1 MTDAPNTLT
10 NRLDEKIAQGMT
22 EEREL
27 LKTLRDLLIKQDFDD
42 QVIDQVTG
50 LVGHLEELFLLVIVG
65 EVKAGK
71 STFINSLLN
80 AEVCK
85 VGAIPTTDKIHVL
98 KYGPTEK
105 ERVIEEFLVEKQLPF
120 EPLRNINIVD
130 TPGTNSI
137 VKRHGEITESFIPRC
152 DLVLFTTSVDRPFSE
167 TEREFLSY
175 IVEGWA
181 RKILF
186 IITKKDIKE
195 PHELVEIEEFV
206 GDSVKKFFDFEPQIF
221 MVSAKQ
227 ARKAKET
234 GDDALYEESGFKGLE
249 EYLFE
254 KLSEGE
260 KLKLKLESPINSA
273 ISIADR
279 CTNDFQARMTHLKDD
294 KRVLENIK
302 GQLEQSESDM
312 SENFGRFILEID
324 NIILEMEKRGRN
336 WVDDNVKLTNMGML
350 RSAERF
356 RARFKEEVIKDY
368 EVKIDDTLNK
378 AVDWFMKKYLKV
390 WQDTT
395 QYFADQAALRPHDGM
410 VGKVGNKFE
419 YNREKIY
426 DLVRAD
432 AKDKIK
438 NYDYEEQMRKFMS
451 RAGMGI
457 NAAIGGSLIGVG
469 AGVAVV
475 ALTTAAGFT
484 VVDITGILG
493 GLTLLTGSLLVLPMQ
508 RRKIKSEFSEKI
520 IGLKKA
526 LAEVLENQIKKE
538 AREAVEK
545 IRESFG
551 PFFDYVNRTTGSV
564 EESIKT
570 IKHIRD
576 SFHQLKMKFG
586 MTLEEEKDTLTARQ
600 TSKLEKSE
608 VKAEEPPAEA
618 PAERAEEKA
627 EATADEN
634 AEADASADE
643 NAEDNAE
650 KAAESSADKQAE
662 EKADENK
669 QPD

>member
-1 MTDAPNTLT
+1 MTDAQPNTLT
-10 NRLDEKIAQGMT
+10 NRLDEKIAEGMS

-27 LKTLRDLLIKQDFDD
+27 LKSLRDLLIKQDFDD
-42 QVIDQVTG
+42 QIIDQVTG

-98 KYGPTEK
+98 KYGEVEK
-105 ERVIEEFLVEKQLPF
+105 ERILEEFLVEKQLPF

-195 PHELVEIEEFV
+195 PHELVEIDEFV
-206 GDSVKKFFDFEPQIF
+206 TDSVKKFFDFEPHIF

-234 GDDALYEESGFKGLE
+234 GDDALYEESGFKALE
-249 EYLFE
+249 EYLFK

-273 ISIADR
+273 ISISDR
-279 CTNDFQARMTHLKDD
+279 CAQDFQARMTHLKDD

-438 NYDYEEQMRKFMS
+438 NYDYEDQMRQFMS
-451 RAGMGI
+451 RCATGV
-457 NAAIGGSLIGVG
+457 NSAIGGSLIGVG
-469 AGVAVV
+469 AGAAVV

-484 VVDITGILG
+484 WVDITGILA
-493 GLTLLTGSLLVLPMQ
+493 GLTLVGGSLLVLPMQ
-508 RRKIKSEFSEKI
+508 RRKIKAEFSKKI
-520 IGLKKA
+520 TELKQA

-564 EESIKT
+564 EDSIK
-570 IKHIRD
+570 KVKDIRD
-576 SFHQLKMKFG
+576 AFMQLKRKFG
-586 MTLEEEKDTLTARQ
+586 MTLEEEKDAIEARHTGTIQ
-600 TSKLEKSE
+600 KQEAAAKGDET
-608 VKAEEPPAEA
+608 AEESKDEAETPEPEKPVDEA
-618 PAERAEEKA
+618 SAEPETNQE
-627 EATADEN
+627 TQDSDEPDGDSPN
-634 AEADASADE
+634 ADASNPD
-643 NAEDNAE
+643 
-650 KAAESSADKQAE
+650 DKQ
-662 EKADENK
+662 
-669 QPD
+669 P

>member
-1 MTDAPNTLT
+1 MTEAPNTLT
-10 NRLDEKIAQGMT
+10 QRLEAKIAEGMT
-22 EEREL
+22 EERAL
-27 LKTLRDLLIKQDFDD
+27 LKTLRDLLIRQDFED
-42 QVIDQVTG
+42 QVIEQIGG
-50 LVGHLEELFLLVIVG
+50 LMGHLEELFLLVVVG

-80 AEVCK
+80 ADVCK

-98 KYGPTEK
+98 KYGDK
-105 ERVIEEFLVEKQLPF
+105 EREKVIEEFLIEKQLPF

-175 IVEGWA
+175 IFEGWA

-195 PHELVEIEEFV
+195 PQELVDIHKFV
-206 GDSVKKFFDFEPQIF
+206 AESVKKFFDFDAQIF

-227 ARKAKET
+227 ARKAKAE
-234 GDDALYEESGFKGLE
+234 GNDALYEESGFKALE

-254 KLSEGE
+254 KLSAGE
-260 KLKLKLESPINSA
+260 KLQLKLESPINSA
-273 ISIADR
+273 IAICDR
-279 CTNDFQARMTHLKDD
+279 AIEQFQARMVHLKDD
-294 KRVLENIK
+294 KRVLESIK
-302 GQLEQSESDM
+302 GQLDQSEKDM

-350 RSAERF
+350 RSPERF
-356 RARFKEEVIKDY
+356 RGRFKEEVIKDY

-378 AVDWFMKKYLKV
+378 SVDWFMKKYLKV

-395 QYFADQAALRPHDGM
+395 QYFSDQAALRPHEGM
-410 VGKVGNKFE
+410 VGKVGTKFE

-432 AKDKIK
+432 AKDKIR

-484 VVDITGILG
+484 VIDITGILG

-508 RRKIKSEFSEKI
+508 RRKIKAEFSTKI
-520 IGLKKA
+520 TALKA
-526 LAEVLENQIKKE
+526 SLAQVLEDQIKKE
-538 AREAVEK
+538 AREAIEK
-545 IRESFG
+545 IKESFG
-551 PFFDYVNRTTGSV
+551 PFFDFVNRTTGSV
-564 EESIKT
+564 EESLKT
-570 IKHIRD
+570 VKDVREG
-576 SFHQLKMKFG
+576 FLQLKRKFG
-586 MTLEEEKDTLTARQ
+586 MTLVEEKEAIALRDTREHRKPLNAPP
-600 TSKLEKSE
+600 EADYGNGE
-608 VKAEEPPAEA
+608 PAEEVS
-618 PAERAEEKA
+618 AEEG
-627 EATADEN
+627 
-634 AEADASADE
+634 S
-643 NAEDNAE
+643 
-650 KAAESSADKQAE
+650 AE
-662 EKADENK
+662 E
-669 QPD
+669 

>member
-1 MTDAPNTLT
+1 MTDAQPNTLT

-27 LKTLRDLLIKQDFDD
+27 LKSLRDLLIKQDFDN
-42 QVIDQVTG
+42 QIIEQVTG

-98 KYGPTEK
+98 KYGATEK
-105 ERVIEEFLVEKQLPF
+105 ERIIEEFLVEKQLPF

-195 PHELVEIEEFV
+195 PHELDEINQFV
-206 GDSVKKFFDFEPQIF
+206 TDSIKKFFDLEPQIF

-234 GDDALYEESGFKGLE
+234 GDDGLYAESGFKDLE
-249 EYLFE
+249 EYLFT

-273 ISIADR
+273 ISISDR
-279 CTNDFQARMTHLKDD
+279 CVDDFQARMTHLKDD

-356 RARFKEEVIKDY
+356 RGRFKEEVIKDY

-432 AKDKIK
+432 AKDRIK
-438 NYDYEEQMRKFMS
+438 NFDYEEQMRKFMS
-451 RAGMGI
+451 RSATGI
-457 NAAIGGSLIGVG
+457 NAAIGGSLIGIGG
-469 AGVAVV
+469 AVAV
-475 ALTTAAGFT
+475 LAAGAAT
-484 VVDITGILG
+484 SLAVDITGVTAGIV
-493 GLTLLTGSLLVLPMQ
+493 LTGLSLAVLPFQ
-508 RRKIKSEFSEKI
+508 RRKIKAEFSTNVTE
-520 IGLKKA
+520 LKQA
-526 LAEVLENQIKKE
+526 LADVLENQIRKE

-570 IKHIRD
+570 VKDIRE
-576 SFHQLKMKFG
+576 SFKQLKMKFG
-586 MTLEEEKDTLTARQ
+586 MTLEEEKDAIQARE
-600 TSKLEKSE
+600 TSKLN
-608 VKAEEPPAEA
+608 KAELEA
-618 PAERAEEKA
+618 
-627 EATADEN
+627 
-634 AEADASADE
+634 
-643 NAEDNAE
+643 
-650 KAAESSADKQAE
+650 KQAE
-662 EKADENK
+662 EAGEQPAEKEADEK
-669 QPD
+669 AKVQTEEPQAEPEEEKPSGEAEHAAGEEDKPAESEEADETDG